1 MQATLLE
8 REFRYN
14 AVRLADPAPSMSLPQ
29 VRDFYSNVHPEL
41 TSADIEGP
49 ELVGGKHVY
58 TFRRAVGTKGC

>member
-1 MQATLLE
+1 METTLLE

-14 AVRLADPAPSMSLPQ
+14 AVRLADPLPTLTLLQ

-49 ELVGGKHVY
+49 ELVNGKHIY
-58 TFRRAVGTKGC
+58 TFRRAVGTKG

>member
-1 MQATLLE
+1 MKTTTLQ

-14 AVRLADPAPSMSLPQ
+14 AVRLADPLPTMTLLQ

-49 ELVGGKHVY
+49 ELVGDKQIF
-58 TFRRAVGTKGC
+58 TFRRAVGTKG

>member
-1 MQATLLE
+1 MKTTALV

-14 AVRLADPAPSMSLPQ
+14 AVRLADPLPSMSLPQ

-49 ELVGGKHVY
+49 ELVAGKHIY
-58 TFRRAVGTKGC
+58 TFRRAVGTKG